1 MYAIICTGGKQLK
14 VSVGDK
20 VFVEKLDVEVDQ
32 EYTFEDVLLVDEDGK
47 VKVGTPLVKGAKVTA
62 KVLKQGRG
70 KKLVVFKYRPKKHS
84 ASKKGHRQA
93 YTALEILNIQA

>member
-1 MYAIICTGGKQLK
+1 MYAIISTGGKQVK

-20 VFVEKLDVEVDQ
+20 IFVEKLDVEANS
-32 EYTFEDVLLVDEDGK
+32 EYTFDKVLLVEDEK
-47 VKVGTPLVKGAKVTA
+47 IKVGTPFVKGAKVTA
-62 KVLKQGRG
+62 KVLKHGRG

-93 YTALEILNIQA
+93 YTALEILDIKA